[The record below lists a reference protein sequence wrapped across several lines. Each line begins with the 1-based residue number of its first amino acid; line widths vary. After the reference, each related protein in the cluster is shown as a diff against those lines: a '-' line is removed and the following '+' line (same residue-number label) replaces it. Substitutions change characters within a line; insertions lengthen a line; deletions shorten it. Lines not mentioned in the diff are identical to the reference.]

1 GGGGPP
7 SLKLVND
14 TLRYIDWKTGPEG
27 PRVMRK
33 EDFKKLKKAAQET
46 DALFARRFDKA
57 IDADIIEMVYKDILY
72 T

>member
-1 GGGGPP
+1 
-7 SLKLVND
+7 
-14 TLRYIDWKTGPEG
+14 
-27 PRVMRK
+27 MRK